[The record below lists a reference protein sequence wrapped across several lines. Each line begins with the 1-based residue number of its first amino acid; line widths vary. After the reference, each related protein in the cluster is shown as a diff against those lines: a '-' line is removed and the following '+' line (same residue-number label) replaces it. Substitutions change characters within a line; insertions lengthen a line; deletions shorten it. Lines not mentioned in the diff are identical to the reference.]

1 MAGKN
6 RDFGALADALKGASV
21 ASNYEPKPGPKPQ
34 AETKQISLR
43 VSVDLLNKLRVL
55 AAEAS
60 GRELRTVS
68 IQELILGVVEKEFG
82 GDHG

>member
-6 RDFGALADALKGASV
+6 RNFDELAEALKGASNTSS
-21 ASNYEPKPGPKPQ
+21 AYEAKPEPK
-34 AETKQISLR
+34 AAEETKQISLR
-43 VSVDLLNKLRVL
+43 VSVSMLNKLRVL

-68 IQELILGVVEKEFG
+68 VQELILGAMDKEFG
-82 GDHG
+82 NHG

>member
-6 RDFGALADALKGASV
+6 RNFGELAEALKGGGTSSAYE
-21 ASNYEPKPGPKPQ
+21 AKPEPK
-34 AETKQISLR
+34 AAEETKQISLR
-43 VSVDLLNKLRVL
+43 VSVPMLNKLRVL

-68 IQELILGVVEKEFG
+68 VQELILDAMKKEFG